1 MSNISLEAAVRTCKV
16 NTGWAPRIQS
26 DRFENSN
33 LMMCPVWTQRDLTGR
48 KVSEDSFWTKREGCN
63 SPLDRIDVE
72 NDQRPQYMEYITLDS
87 AGFRGDMYDQTPGV
101 ELPSNPNMPIPS
113 SVPSSVPNLQEKYI
127 YGMEKDM
134 SEHGSS
140 LTYDQLN
147 NVHNLTGQ
155 FGMVTGFRQNIEG
168 KCDNYPYEYAMAH
181 YAQQMRNNQA
191 MSQASISESYRKFY

>member
-48 KVSEDSFWTKREGCN
+48 KVSEDSFYTKREGCN

-87 AGFRGDMYDQTPGV
+87 AGFRGDMYDEKPGV
-101 ELPSNPNMPIPS
+101 ETYKS
-113 SVPSSVPNLQEKYI
+113 SQHNVKEKYI

-134 SEHGSS
+134 TEHGSS
-140 LTYDQLN
+140 LTYDQLDD
-147 NVHNLTGQ
+147 VHNITGQ

-168 KCDNYPYEYAMAH
+168 SCEHYPYEYAMAH
-181 YAQQMRNNQA
+181 SAQQMRNNQA